1 MRENLQERIDKLVS
15 ARDKLADHLRQSGN
29 ALSPIQLDKFREQ
42 IKVLNR
48 EIRKEIKHYKKE
60 AQSEMEDLLLD
71 TVGRLGDD
79 MKYYKEESLDWSWDN
94 ILEGGS

>member
-1 MRENLQERIDKLVS
+1 
-15 ARDKLADHLRQSGN
+15 
-29 ALSPIQLDKFREQ
+29 
-42 IKVLNR
+42 
-48 EIRKEIKHYKKE
+48 
-60 AQSEMEDLLLD
+60 MEDLLLD

>member
-42 IKVLNR
+42 IKVLN
-48 EIRKEIKHYKKE
+48 IYPV
-60 AQSEMEDLLLD
+60 S
-71 TVGRLGDD
+71 
-79 MKYYKEESLDWSWDN
+79 
-94 ILEGGS
+94 